1 MGSTSE
7 GSLLQET
14 RLLSDKILETAH
26 VLKTVM
32 MRVSTLEKKM
42 ESLREENLSEKL
54 KNKHLNAE
62 LARERKHSQE
72 QQRRQ
77 SQLPNHHQNTNPD
90 DDGEVDDVKTLV
102 MMRRAAG
109 NASTGTTTTTTTTPN
124 AVPRLHNEHQKNKIV
139 DVQTPTAPIPTTTT
153 TTNALTPH
161 DSAHTTSAR
170 IPKIAKKKERTFA
183 PNDPRR
189 DAYAA
194 RVPAQTI
201 TNRVPSIDTSVDTSA
216 EEKKRQ
222 LKKEVVERERE
233 ERASK
238 KAKTR
243 DDNSSD
249 DDDDALA
256 VKFQKRP
263 AKKEKKK
270 QKKGEQTAGGT
281 VKLSEQEEHHLKYG
295 HGRRGVRVDTVQ
307 GPAYFALDDDQLL
320 GIGDRVNVHP
330 LTLYSLFRWDQ
341 PPELSLRSRL
351 LQGTRLFLAPSEDW
365 EFDYIREDELKA
377 ITKMCEKISKASP
390 ELCFDDANV
399 RALKNKVQELS
410 KNKDKESA
418 DHYFVSLPF
427 YRAVKEIIKNQSAT
441 KDHLERAEKK
451 FAQLW
456 QAAGFL
462 EPERNA
468 ATVRSFEEQRKAF
481 EDLIQWNRDGGK

>member
-1 MGSTSE
+1 M
-7 GSLLQET
+7 
-14 RLLSDKILETAH
+14 
-26 VLKTVM
+26 
-32 MRVSTLEKKM
+32 
-42 ESLREENLSEKL
+42 
-54 KNKHLNAE
+54 
-62 LARERKHSQE
+62 
-72 QQRRQ
+72 
-77 SQLPNHHQNTNPD
+77 
-90 DDGEVDDVKTLV
+90 
-102 MMRRAAG
+102 
-109 NASTGTTTTTTTTPN
+109 
-124 AVPRLHNEHQKNKIV
+124 
-139 DVQTPTAPIPTTTT
+139 
-153 TTNALTPH
+153 
-161 DSAHTTSAR
+161 
-170 IPKIAKKKERTFA
+170 
-183 PNDPRR
+183 
-189 DAYAA
+189 
-194 RVPAQTI
+194 
-201 TNRVPSIDTSVDTSA
+201 DTSA

-243 DDNSSD
+243 DDNSSDD

-341 PPELSLRSRL
+341 PPDLSLRSRL
-351 LQGTRLFLAPSEDW
+351 LQGTRLFLAPSEEW

-390 ELCFDDANV
+390 ELCFDDADV

-468 ATVRSFEEQRKAF
+468 ATVRSFEEQRKALKI
-481 EDLIQWNRDGGK
+481 LIQWKRDGGE

>member
-54 KNKHLNAE
+54 KNKHLSAE
-62 LARERKHSQE
+62 LARERKQSQE
-72 QQRRQ
+72 QQRRK

-109 NASTGTTTTTTTTPN
+109 NASAGTTTTTTTTPN

-153 TTNALTPH
+153 RTNALTPH

-170 IPKIAKKKERTFA
+170 IPKIAKKEERTFA

-270 QKKGEQTAGGT
+270 QKKGVQTTGGT
-281 VKLSEQEEHHLKYG
+281 V
-295 HGRRGVRVDTVQ
+295 
-307 GPAYFALDDDQLL
+307 
-320 GIGDRVNVHP
+320 
-330 LTLYSLFRWDQ
+330 
-341 PPELSLRSRL
+341 
-351 LQGTRLFLAPSEDW
+351 
-365 EFDYIREDELKA
+365 
-377 ITKMCEKISKASP
+377 
-390 ELCFDDANV
+390 
-399 RALKNKVQELS
+399 
-410 KNKDKESA
+410 
-418 DHYFVSLPF
+418 
-427 YRAVKEIIKNQSAT
+427 
-441 KDHLERAEKK
+441 
-451 FAQLW
+451 
-456 QAAGFL
+456 
-462 EPERNA
+462 
-468 ATVRSFEEQRKAF
+468 
-481 EDLIQWNRDGGK
+481 